1 MNAALWISKTGL
13 SAQDAEMSAIANNI
27 ANVNTTG
34 FKRDRVM
41 FQDLFYQTQE
51 APGAMLDQNN
61 IMPTGLQFGSG
72 VRIVGTQ
79 KTFTE
84 GNVETT
90 DNAMNVA
97 IMGLGFLQVQKAN
110 GDIAYTRDGNLQV
123 NADGVLTNSQG
134 LPLQPEIDVPAG
146 ATNVAFGE
154 DGTVTAILP
163 GDSDVTELGQ
173 LTLVNFANP
182 AGLSAEGDNLYLET
196 AASGQPTEGVPG
208 EDGLGTLQDNALEG
222 SNVDIVNE
230 MVALLPLLS
239 GCESQ
244 AILVKKDDAYFAP
257 PTTEA
262 PPPADGRAGGVFE
275 TGYNWS
281 LTADRRAYR
290 VGDILTVILEEST
303 QSSKQAKTNFGKSN
317 TVDIG
322 APTIFGHTK
331 DKLSGSIDAN
341 RDFDGSATS
350 QQQNSL
356 RGEITVSVHAVQPNG
371 ILEIRGEKWLTL
383 NQGDEYIRLSG
394 LVRADD
400 IQNDNSVSSQRIA
413 DARISYAGRGALSDA
428 NAAGWLTRLFNHP
441 LFPI

>member
-1 MNAALWISKTGL
+1 MDRLIYTALSGASQTLYEQQIS
-13 SAQDAEMSAIANNI
+13 ANNL
-27 ANVNTTG
+27 ANVNTNGFRADMAMATNDKVKGGGFDTRYMAQEGASGVNDSTG
-34 FKRDRVM
+34 VAEKTERPLDVAIQGAGYIAVQDKNGNEVYTRNGNIQQDDQGQLTIDGNLVLGDNGPIILPPNAIASFGSDGTLSVTPDDGDVTATMDIDRLKLV
-41 FQDLFYQTQE
+41 DI
-51 APGAMLDQNN
+51 PGAMLDQNN

-97 IMGLGFLQVQKAN
+97 IMGQGFLQVQKAN

-230 MVALLPLLS
+230 MVAMITV
-239 GCESQ
+239 Q
-244 AILVKKDDAYFAP
+244 
-257 PTTEA
+257 
-262 PPPADGRAGGVFE
+262 
-275 TGYNWS
+275 
-281 LTADRRAYR
+281 RAY
-290 VGDILTVILEEST
+290 EMN
-303 QSSKQAKTNFGKSN
+303 AKM
-317 TVDIG
+317 V
-322 APTIFGHTK
+322 
-331 DKLSGSIDAN
+331 
-341 RDFDGSATS
+341 SA
-350 QQQNSL
+350 
-356 RGEITVSVHAVQPNG
+356 
-371 ILEIRGEKWLTL
+371 
-383 NQGDEYIRLSG
+383 
-394 LVRADD
+394 ADD
-400 IQNDNSVSSQRIA
+400 MLQYISQT
-413 DARISYAGRGALSDA
+413 L
-428 NAAGWLTRLFNHP
+428 
-441 LFPI
+441 

>member
-1 MNAALWISKTGL
+1 MKNYLWL
-13 SAQDAEMSAIANNI
+13 
-27 ANVNTTG
+27 
-34 FKRDRVM
+34 
-41 FQDLFYQTQE
+41 
-51 APGAMLDQNN
+51 
-61 IMPTGLQFGSG
+61 
-72 VRIVGTQ
+72 
-79 KTFTE
+79 
-84 GNVETT
+84 
-90 DNAMNVA
+90 
-97 IMGLGFLQVQKAN
+97 
-110 GDIAYTRDGNLQV
+110 
-123 NADGVLTNSQG
+123 
-134 LPLQPEIDVPAG
+134 
-146 ATNVAFGE
+146 
-154 DGTVTAILP
+154 
-163 GDSDVTELGQ
+163 
-173 LTLVNFANP
+173 
-182 AGLSAEGDNLYLET
+182 
-196 AASGQPTEGVPG
+196 
-208 EDGLGTLQDNALEG
+208 
-222 SNVDIVNE
+222 
-230 MVALLPLLS
+230 VALLPLLS

-341 RDFDGSATS
+341 RDFDG
-350 QQQNSL
+350 
-356 RGEITVSVHAVQPNG
+356 TVSVHAVQPNG

>member
-97 IMGLGFLQVQKAN
+97 IMGQGFLQVQKAN

-163 GDSDVTELGQ
+163 G
-173 LTLVNFANP
+173 
-182 AGLSAEGDNLYLET
+182 GLSAEGDNLYLET

-230 MVALLPLLS
+230 MVAMITV
-239 GCESQ
+239 Q
-244 AILVKKDDAYFAP
+244 
-257 PTTEA
+257 
-262 PPPADGRAGGVFE
+262 
-275 TGYNWS
+275 
-281 LTADRRAYR
+281 RAY
-290 VGDILTVILEEST
+290 EMN
-303 QSSKQAKTNFGKSN
+303 AKM
-317 TVDIG
+317 V
-322 APTIFGHTK
+322 
-331 DKLSGSIDAN
+331 
-341 RDFDGSATS
+341 SA
-350 QQQNSL
+350 
-356 RGEITVSVHAVQPNG
+356 
-371 ILEIRGEKWLTL
+371 
-383 NQGDEYIRLSG
+383 
-394 LVRADD
+394 ADD
-400 IQNDNSVSSQRIA
+400 MLQYISQT
-413 DARISYAGRGALSDA
+413 L
-428 NAAGWLTRLFNHP
+428 
-441 LFPI
+441 